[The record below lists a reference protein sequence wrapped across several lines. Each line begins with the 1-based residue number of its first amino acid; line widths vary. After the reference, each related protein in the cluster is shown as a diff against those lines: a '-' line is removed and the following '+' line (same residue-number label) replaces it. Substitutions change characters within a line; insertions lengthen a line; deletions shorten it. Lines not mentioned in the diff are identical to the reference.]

1 MVKHFILQLA
11 FLLPCLCVFPQ
22 EGADHSPKQ
31 LSVGLRGSWGSFFT
45 SHPKAEYVRDSYSSF
60 GEFFAEVRTNG
71 EKDWQILHRYPSIGV
86 GYMLGNPGSRQYVG
100 NLQAL
105 YPYARFSLVRTGGYE
120 GSLKLGG
127 GLAWISKPFN
137 AETNPKNT
145 LIGTR
150 FNALLNLN
158 FQQQIRLSDRLLA
171 DAGIGILHVSNGGI
185 TLPNLGLNI
194 PNINVGLRYIITEAP
209 VMVRSVKDSSSKKID
224 WSVHATVAI
233 KQYPWIG
240 GSHYLINGFQMEGAK
255 RIGNSTSIG
264 AGLAFFY
271 NRTIRKYHMPTYLD
285 SNTKKLQAGIFLS
298 YEHFLGRLSI
308 PVQVGGYF
316 YNASK
321 SGGIF
326 QQYGLRYLVTRHLLA
341 ELLLK
346 SHMGQA
352 DFIHSGFGYK
362 F

>member
-1 MVKHFILQLA
+1 MLKHCIHLLA
-11 FLLPCLCVFPQ
+11 YLLPCLSIFSQ
-22 EGADHSPKQ
+22 EGVHHSPKQ
-31 LSVGLRGSWGSFFT
+31 LSLGLRGSFGSFFT
-45 SHPKAEYVRDSYSSF
+45 SHPKAEYVRDSYSYF

-71 EKDWQILHRYPSIGV
+71 EKDWQILHKYPSIGIV
-86 GYMLGNPGSRQYVG
+86 YMLGNPGSKQYVG
-100 NLQAL
+100 NMQAL
-105 YPYARFSLVRTGGYE
+105 YPYVRFPVLRSGAYQA
-120 GSLKLGG
+120 SLKLGG
-127 GLAWISKPFN
+127 GLAWISKPYDP
-137 AETNPKNT
+137 ATNPKNT

-158 FQQQIRLSDRLLA
+158 FQHEIKISERLYA
-171 DAGIGILHVSNGGI
+171 NAGIGIMHVSNGGI

-194 PNINVGLRYIITEAP
+194 PNVNAGLRYVITKAP
-209 VMVRSVKDSSSKKID
+209 VQRRSMKDSSSQKID

-240 GSHYLINGFQMEGAK
+240 GSHYLINAFQFEAGR
-255 RIGNSTSIG
+255 RIKTSHSLG
-264 AGLAFFY
+264 AGLALYY
-271 NRTIRKYHMPTYLD
+271 NRTIRKYPMPTYLD
-285 SNTKKLQAGIFLS
+285 SNTKKLQAGLFVS

-308 PVQVGGYF
+308 PVQVGAYF

-321 SGGIF
+321 SGNVF
-326 QQYGLRYLVTRHLLA
+326 QQYGLRYRVTRHITT

-352 DFIHSGFGYK
+352 DFIHAGIGYN